1 MTKEGDI
8 PTIFNPRRGRAPS
21 VVVTDE
27 GVAANGPFTHTDSVG
42 SNQQE
47 TGEQVASPTGQTT
60 TTTGVRGRLK
70 SCSSSLCSQSARKV
84 RSVLFFATGC
94 CFYYFFAEGSKST
107 LLNSLYSFKGLPIK
121 TRFYR
126 QIFERPLHA
135 ETTLST
141 SESQHA

>member
-8 PTIFNPRRGRAPS
+8 PTIFNPRRGRTPS

-47 TGEQVASPTGQTT
+47 TAGEQISSPTAGQTAT
-60 TTTGVRGRLK
+60 TTVRGRLK

-84 RSVLFFATGC
+84 SINF
-94 CFYYFFAEGSKST
+94 
-107 LLNSLYSFKGLPIK
+107 
-121 TRFYR
+121 
-126 QIFERPLHA
+126 
-135 ETTLST
+135 
-141 SESQHA
+141 

>member
-8 PTIFNPRRGRAPS
+8 PTIFNPRRGRTPS

-47 TGEQVASPTGQTT
+47 TAGAGGGEQISSPTAGQTT
-60 TTTGVRGRLK
+60 TVRGRLK

-84 RSVLFFATGC
+84 SALICDWRHLLTPPMNCVFIEFPLVNRWRCPTVHHLLSLLANCNCAT
-94 CFYYFFAEGSKST
+94 
-107 LLNSLYSFKGLPIK
+107 
-121 TRFYR
+121 
-126 QIFERPLHA
+126 
-135 ETTLST
+135 
-141 SESQHA
+141 